1 MITVSDSFKKAIK
14 DTNRRIFGYV
24 DVKYQDNDYNTSVEQ
39 IPSVLSVVSDNGILS
54 GSKAMQ
60 KYATLEHN
68 YTLLDGSFIV
78 WNENIIDNK
87 GYISDDVFED
97 ISNTS
102 IVIENSSI
110 STPVKGITIYFKEN
124 LPFNFTINI
133 TDDDNNI
140 ITENV
145 TNNDKMA
152 YQYIFD
158 NEINVSQI
166 ELIVSQVEFPKNRL
180 RIAYIDF
187 NVSDI
192 YEGDELVKFD
202 VIEEL
207 DLLLE
212 NLPINNCSIN
222 LNNYP
227 GLNGG
232 NKFDPI
238 NPKGIVKYLNDDVT
252 LKPYIG
258 VLTEEN
264 GIEYV
269 PMGVFYLSDWSSDTD
284 GNVTL
289 NGKSVLNKLKD
300 IDIKPTSRFFE
311 GPLYINDFK
320 NFISNTINVNLNFI
334 SYSDGFNNSFIKN
347 TELFQYLMHIV
358 PIFLYYKNNSTQE
371 EEYRKFYVNRNNQIT
386 INKIVN
392 NNVDSIN
399 RSELLEDVSYVANT
413 RIKELLLSY
422 NGLGILE
429 YTTPFDMA
437 GGSHTLV
444 TNEDYVWFLY
454 NNVLS
459 PSDFSYTVNS
469 GSGSATLV
477 GYTYFMYCVKFTGTI
492 GSRITINMKSGI
504 KSSSTVNRTYTIVN
518 DDVDYGD
525 TLRIDEKDYYP
536 IDKEYA
542 KKIYFGL
549 NKPYKVTAKTIGDPS
564 LEIGDMISI
573 QTRYQDTNDG
583 YKNITITKQT
593 FTFDGGLSCSLEGVG
608 D

>member
-1 MITVSDSFKKAIK
+1 MITVSNSFKKAIK

-39 IPSVLSVVSDNGILS
+39 IPSVLSVVSDNGILA
-54 GSKAMQ
+54 GSKTMQ

-68 YTLLDGSFIV
+68 YTLLDGSFMV
-78 WNENIIDNK
+78 WNENVVDDK
-87 GYISDDVFED
+87 GYISNETFENIAD
-97 ISNTS
+97 KT
-102 IVIENSSI
+102 IVIENSSTT
-110 STPVKGITIYFKEN
+110 TPVKGITIYFKEN
-124 LPFNFTINI
+124 LPFSFTISV
-133 TDDDNNI
+133 TDTNDDT

-152 YQYIFD
+152 YQYIFS
-158 NEINVSQI
+158 NEMYVSRVEIIVSQI
-166 ELIVSQVEFPKNRL
+166 EFPQNRL

-227 GLNGG
+227 SSSGG

-238 NPKGIVKYLNDDVT
+238 NPKGIVEYLKDDVT
-252 LKPYIG
+252 LEPYIG
-258 VLTEEN
+258 ILTEEN

-320 NFISNTINVNLNFI
+320 NFISNTINIGLNFI
-334 SYSDGFNNSFIKN
+334 SYSDVFNNSFIKN

-399 RSELLEDVSYVANT
+399 RSELLKDVSYVANN
-413 RIKELLLSY
+413 RIKELSLSY
-422 NGLGILE
+422 SGLGILE

-437 GGSHTLV
+437 GASHTLV

-469 GSGSATLV
+469 GSGRATLV

-504 KSSSTVNRTYTIVN
+504 KSSSTVNRTYTIV
-518 DDVDYGD
+518 DDNVDYGD

-549 NKPYKVTAKTIGDPS
+549 NKPYKVTAQTIGDPS
-564 LEIGDMISI
+564 LEIGDTIAI
-573 QTRYQDTNDG
+573 QTRYTDINDG
-583 YKNITITKQT
+583 YKNIIITKQH
-593 FTFDGGLSCSLEGVG
+593 FSFDGGLQCDIDGLG